1 MEETQQIAEI
11 PLDENNAGEENNRGK
26 QKLILRMRQP
36 QRPRGDQSASIIVAQ
51 TAATLSHEI
60 NNPLMAI
67 TGLVEILQKERQKL
81 PGDVVEKIEQIGSAA
96 ERIRK
101 VTEKLIEADTLHYR
115 ETPSG
120 RIIDLDSLLKDEPAR

>member
-1 MEETQQIAEI
+1 MEETKQTAEI
-11 PLDENNAGEENNRGK
+11 ACDENGTEEKIHRGK
-26 QKLILRMRQP
+26 QKLVLRMRQP
-36 QRPRGDQSASIIVAQ
+36 QETPDDPGVSLIVAQ

-67 TGLVEILQKERQKL
+67 TGLVEILLKERQKL
-81 PGDVVEKIEQIGSAA
+81 PGDTVAKIELIGSAA

-101 VTEKLIEADTLHYR
+101 VTEKLIEVDTLQYR

-120 RIIDLDSLLKDEPAR
+120 RIIDLDMLLKDDPTR

>member
-1 MEETQQIAEI
+1 MEEARKIAEI
-11 PLDENNAGEENNRGK
+11 PFDENDEGVKNHRGK
-26 QKLILRMRQP
+26 QKLVLRTRQP
-36 QRPRGDQSASIIVAQ
+36 QEPPGDQRTSIIIAR

-67 TGLVEILQKERQKL
+67 TGLVEILLKERQKL
-81 PGDVVEKIEQIGSAA
+81 PGDMVEKIEQIGSAA

-101 VTEKLIEADTLHYR
+101 VTEILMEADTFHYR

-120 RIIDLDSLLKDEPAR
+120 RIIDLESLLKDEPAR

>member
-11 PLDENNAGEENNRGK
+11 PFDENNAGEENHRGK
-26 QKLILRMRQP
+26 QKLVLRMRQP
-36 QRPRGDQSASIIVAQ
+36 QKPRGDQSASIIVAQ

-67 TGLVEILQKERQKL
+67 TGLVEILRKERQKL